1 MKYNPN
7 SFLFVL
13 FASVLFL
20 VFNGKPAEALSLELP
35 ELKAKF
41 EALHSE
47 LVDFSQH
54 SSLVELVRRR
64 GGSSGGRSGGSS
76 SSSSSSSGSRGS
88 SSSSSSN
95 SGSSSSG
102 SRGSSSSSSSNSGS
116 SSSGS
121 RGSSSS
127 SSSSG
132 SGSTSSSRAGRYSGG
147 SALPIAAGAVTGL
160 GLASLLILASS
171 ANSHYPG
178 HWGNNGVYSYHY
190 NTTLNDT
197 NYDVTCYCM
206 RYNPCTCE
214 KVEEKSYFDELP
226 QNISR
231 TSVKDNVTYVYI
243 NGTAENTTTSG
254 TSSDTTTSGA
264 VSSVYNNM
272 GSGTLLVLSIAT
284 LSFLL

>member
-64 GGSSGGRSGGSS
+64 GGSSGGSSGGRSGGSS
-76 SSSSSSSGSRGS
+76 SSGSSSSGSSSSSSGSRGS

-102 SRGSSSSSSSNSGS
+102 SRGSSSSSSS
-116 SSSGS
+116 
-121 RGSSSS
+121 
-127 SSSSG
+127 SSG
-132 SGSTSSSRAGRYSGG
+132 SGSTSSSRSGRSGGG

-178 HWGNNGVYSYHY
+178 NWGNNGVYSYHY

-197 NYDVTCYCM
+197 NYDVTCYCI

-214 KVEEKSYFDELP
+214 KVEDKSYFDELP

-243 NGTAENTTTSG
+243 NGTGENTTTSG
-254 TSSDTTTSGA
+254 TSSGTSSGTTTSGA

>member
-20 VFNGKPAEALSLELP
+20 VFNGRPAEALSLELP

-64 GGSSGGRSGGSS
+64 GGSSGGSSGGRSGGSS
-76 SSSSSSSGSRGS
+76 SSGSSSSSSGSRGS

-102 SRGSSSSSSSNSGS
+102 SRGSSSSSSS
-116 SSSGS
+116 
-121 RGSSSS
+121 
-127 SSSSG
+127 SSG
-132 SGSTSSSRAGRYSGG
+132 SGSTSSSRSGRSGGG

-178 HWGNNGVYSYHY
+178 NWGNNGVYSYHY

-214 KVEEKSYFDELP
+214 KVEDKSYFDELP

-243 NGTAENTTTSG
+243 NGTGENTTTSG

>member
-20 VFNGKPAEALSLELP
+20 VFNGRPAEALSLELP

-64 GGSSGGRSGGSS
+64 GGSSGGSSGGRSGGSS
-76 SSSSSSSGSRGS
+76 SSGSSSSSSSGSRGS

-102 SRGSSSSSSSNSGS
+102 SRGSSSSSSS
-116 SSSGS
+116 
-121 RGSSSS
+121 
-127 SSSSG
+127 SSG
-132 SGSTSSSRAGRYSGG
+132 SGSTSSSRSGRSGGG

-178 HWGNNGVYSYHY
+178 NWGNNGVYSYHY

-214 KVEEKSYFDELP
+214 KVEDKSYFDELP

-243 NGTAENTTTSG
+243 NGTGENTTTSG

>member
-20 VFNGKPAEALSLELP
+20 VLNGRPAEALSLELP

-64 GGSSGGRSGGSS
+64 GGSSGGSSGGRSGGSS
-76 SSSSSSSGSRGS
+76 SSGSSSSSSSGSRGS

-102 SRGSSSSSSSNSGS
+102 SRGSSSSSSS
-116 SSSGS
+116 
-121 RGSSSS
+121 
-127 SSSSG
+127 SSG
-132 SGSTSSSRAGRYSGG
+132 SGSTSSSRSGRSGGG

-178 HWGNNGVYSYHY
+178 NWGNNGVYSYHY

-214 KVEEKSYFDELP
+214 KVEDKSYFDELP

-243 NGTAENTTTSG
+243 NGTGENTTTSG

>member
-1 MKYNPN
+1 MKYNSN

-102 SRGSSSSSSSNSGS
+102 SRGSSSSSSS
-116 SSSGS
+116 S
-121 RGSSSS
+121 R
-127 SSSSG
+127 

-147 SALPIAAGAVTGL
+147 SALPIAAGAATGL